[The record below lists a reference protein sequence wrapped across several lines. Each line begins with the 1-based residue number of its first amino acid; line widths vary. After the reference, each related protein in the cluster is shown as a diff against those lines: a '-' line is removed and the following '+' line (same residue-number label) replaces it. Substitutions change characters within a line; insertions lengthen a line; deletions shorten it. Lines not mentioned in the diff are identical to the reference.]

1 MNLPC
6 LPSEIV
12 MLIAE
17 FLGDDWHS
25 MLNFYKANKST
36 RHALSSR
43 LYRSVHLKSSK
54 SIKSLCQVSTTFRYV
69 ELRNIRS
76 LQIGLS
82 WCTYSASFQLPNDL
96 VSSFRSALKGM
107 PALLSLSLHT
117 VPSVLDSLLEGFDPP
132 FQLTELIH
140 SGKLSSELAGFLQ
153 RQPSIVRLGWYSLL
167 VDEQPA
173 YLSKL
178 LENELFLPAL
188 NELAGPLPLLSVVIP
203 RRFITKIQVMYHTL
217 AFLRLEGS
225 MAAFSH
231 PMGRLSS
238 LCIVEHRP
246 SWQGCMTL
254 ICNLK
259 ATHAR
264 HTLKD
269 IHIVEAFM
277 VSFCSHGSGEI
288 C

>member
-1 MNLPC
+1 
-6 LPSEIV
+6 
-12 MLIAE
+12 
-17 FLGDDWHS
+17 
-25 MLNFYKANKST
+25 
-36 RHALSSR
+36 
-43 LYRSVHLKSSK
+43 
-54 SIKSLCQVSTTFRYV
+54 
-69 ELRNIRS
+69 
-76 LQIGLS
+76 
-82 WCTYSASFQLPNDL
+82 
-96 VSSFRSALKGM
+96 M
-107 PALLSLSLHT
+107 PALLSLSLPT

-277 VSFCSHGSGEI
+277 GPSAVHQQNAFRAHVARLVGFGSLEYVKISQAPGTKPQTRAVYEQLIISGMDRISSWRMIIPSLVSVDVYDCRVPQ
-288 C
+288 